1 MTNQKDYEIQV
12 KEGDKPFDF
21 EYQDS
26 KGHKFK
32 LSNMLGHKK
41 IVIYYKFKLSNMLGH
56 KKIVIYFYPKDFTP
70 GCTIEAEEF
79 TRDNA
84 LFEQQGIEII
94 GISPDS
100 NDSHTKFREKM
111 NIPYMLASDPN
122 NEISKAYGVYGL
134 KKFMGKEYYG
144 VNRST
149 FLIDQSGRIAK
160 IYSSV
165 KPRGHSKE
173 VLEFFKDL

>member
-1 MTNQKDYEIQV
+1 MTNQKDGDLMKV
-12 KEGDKPFDF
+12 KEGDNPFDF
-21 EYQDS
+21 EFQDS
-26 KGHKFK
+26 RGNKFK
-32 LSNMLGHKK
+32 LADLLKQ
-41 IVIYYKFKLSNMLGH
+41 

-79 TRDNA
+79 TRDYSK
-84 LFEQQGIEII
+84 FEQVGIEII

-111 NIPYMLASDPN
+111 NIPYMLAADVN
-122 NEISKAYGVYGL
+122 NEISKGYGVYGL

-144 VNRST
+144 VTRST
-149 FLIDQSGRIAK
+149 FLVDKSGRFVK

-165 KPRGHSKE
+165 KPKGHSQE
-173 VLEFFKDL
+173 VLEFFKDK

>member
-26 KGHKFK
+26 TGNKFK
-32 LSNMLGHKK
+32 LSN
-41 IVIYYKFKLSNMLGH
+41 NLGH

-79 TRDNA
+79 TRDNI

-134 KKFMGKEYYG
+134 KKFMGKDYYG

-149 FLIDQSGRIAK
+149 FLVDKSGRIIK
-160 IYSSV
+160 IFLNV

-173 VLEFFKDL
+173 VLEFFKDF

>member
-1 MTNQKDYEIQV
+1 MTNQKEGDLMKV
-12 KEGDKPFDF
+12 KEGDNPFDF

-26 KGHKFK
+26 KGNKFK
-32 LSNMLGHKK
+32 LADL
-41 IVIYYKFKLSNMLGH
+41 LTQ

-79 TRDNA
+79 TRDYA
-84 LFEQQGIEII
+84 KFEQQGIEII

-111 NIPYMLASDPN
+111 NIPYMLAADVN
-122 NEISKAYGVYGL
+122 NDISKVYGVFGL

-144 VNRST
+144 VTRST
-149 FLIDQSGRIAK
+149 FLVDKSGRIVK

-165 KPRGHSKE
+165 KPKGHSQE
-173 VLEFFKDL
+173 VLEFFKDN

>member
-1 MTNQKDYEIQV
+1 MTNQKEGDLMKV
-12 KEGDKPFDF
+12 KEGDNPFDF

-26 KGHKFK
+26 KGNKFK
-32 LSNMLGHKK
+32 LADLLKQ
-41 IVIYYKFKLSNMLGH
+41 

-79 TRDNA
+79 TRDYA
-84 LFEQQGIEII
+84 KFEQQGIEII

-111 NIPYMLASDPN
+111 NIPYMLAADVDN
-122 NEISKAYGVYGL
+122 DISKVYGVFGL

-144 VNRST
+144 VTRST
-149 FLIDQSGRIAK
+149 FLVDKSGIIVK

-165 KPRGHSKE
+165 KPKGHSQE
-173 VLEFFKDL
+173 VLEFFKDN